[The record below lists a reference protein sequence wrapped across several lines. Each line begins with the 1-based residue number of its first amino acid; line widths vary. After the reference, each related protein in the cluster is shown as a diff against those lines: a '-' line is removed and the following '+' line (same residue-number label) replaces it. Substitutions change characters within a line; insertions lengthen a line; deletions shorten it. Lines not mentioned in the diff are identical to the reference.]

1 MPLRKILLKG
11 MLWSLGFAAAAGVLA
26 VLTQGGDLA
35 WRVVGTGVATALACG
50 CMLGAF
56 PLIDREKTRSAGLL
70 LMGAVTLEFLA
81 GLVLIWEL
89 VRLLIGRNWEEEI
102 ALTMVLFGLGAI
114 VTAGL
119 MGLRAQPFGR
129 IAGTVGMV
137 VTLAAFV
144 LAMIAIWTP
153 RLFAGHEDWWET
165 CVTVWL
171 GGNLAVLA
179 LVGCGTAERRP
190 WRWAGVV
197 ASAVACVMLL
207 VDIWVGVGSDPGF
220 VVFCTL
226 VGLGVVVGHANLSLR
241 CPVTDSQRWVRSGT
255 IVTTILTAVMID
267 LIVIDDKLLSL
278 GVDLEVL
285 VRIAGA
291 AGIAA
296 GCGTLALCVLARMN
310 RQVDYEQ
317 LSRELTEMVVVCPRC
332 GKKQSVR
339 LGDSTCPGCKLRI
352 AIRIEEPRCPQCDY
366 LLYGLTSDRCPEC
379 GTLISIAGSSE
390 P

>member
-1 MPLRKILLKG
+1 MPLRKVLLKG

-56 PLIDREKTRSAGLL
+56 PLIDRQKTRSAGLL
-70 LMGAVTLEFLA
+70 LMGAITLEFLM

-89 VRLLIGRNWEEEI
+89 ARLLVGRSWEEEI
-102 ALTMVLFGLGAI
+102 ALTMVFFGLGAA

-119 MGLRAQPFGR
+119 MGLRAQSYGR
-129 IAGTVGMV
+129 IAGTVGIV
-137 VTLAAFV
+137 VTLLAFV
-144 LAMIAIWTP
+144 LSMISIWIP
-153 RLFAGHEDWWET
+153 GRFPVQEDWWET
-165 CVTVWL
+165 FGAVCL
-171 GGNLAVLA
+171 GGGLAVLA
-179 LVGCGTAERRP
+179 LVGCGTADRRP

-197 ASAVACVMLL
+197 ASAIACAMLL
-207 VDIWVGVGSDPGF
+207 IEIWVGVGSDPGF

-226 VGLGVVVGHANLSLR
+226 VGLAAVVGHANLSLR
-241 CPVTDSQRWVRSGT
+241 CPVTDPQRWVRSGT
-255 IVTTILTAVMID
+255 IVTTILTACMID
-267 LIVIDDKLLSL
+267 LIVIDDRLMSL
-278 GVDLEVL
+278 GMGAEVL

-296 GCGTLALCVLARMN
+296 GCGTLALCILARMN
-310 RQVDYEQ
+310 RKVDYEQ
-317 LSRELTEMVVVCPRC
+317 LSLDLTEMVVVCPRC
-332 GKKQSVR
+332 GKKQSVP
-339 LGDSTCPGCKLRI
+339 LGDSTCAGCKLRI

-379 GTLISIAGSSE
+379 GTLISTAGNSE